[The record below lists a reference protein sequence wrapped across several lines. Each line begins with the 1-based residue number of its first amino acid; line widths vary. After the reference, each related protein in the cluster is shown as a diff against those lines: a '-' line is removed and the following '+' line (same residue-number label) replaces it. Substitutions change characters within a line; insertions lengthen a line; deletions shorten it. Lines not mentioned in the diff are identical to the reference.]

1 MGRKGCRPGAI
12 DTAPTFPEPKQ
23 PHDNSRHRELCR
35 LAGKWLRKPKFGSS
49 YCPYVAVEL
58 VTANPETPD
67 VFGWNYWATVLIEVK
82 VSRSDFLADAKKSF
96 RQQPEEDLIALPH
109 RQRRDSRLVDPA
121 QHALVARTQRAGEAV
136 GREKGT
142 CTLPPTCRTKTS
154 PRRGSASRSA
164 SDRSPPYASRRR
176 HSSASH
182 CPRISRRC
190 RPICRD

>member
-96 RQQPEEDLIALPH
+96 RQQPEEEIG
-109 RQRRDSRLVDPA
+109 
-121 QHALVARTQRAGEAV
+121 RAHV
-136 GREKGT
+136 
-142 CTLPPTCRTKTS
+142 
-154 PRRGSASRSA
+154 
-164 SDRSPPYASRRR
+164 
-176 HSSASH
+176 
-182 CPRISRRC
+182 
-190 RPICRD
+190 

>member
-96 RQQPEEDLIALPH
+96 RQQPEEGVGAFRYYCSPEGLITEVDLPDKWGLLWEKDGVITVVKDAE
-109 RQRRDSRLVDPA
+109 RQQQNAQGEITILASIMRREGVKPRLFDYRK
-121 QHALVARTQRAGEAV
+121 QNNEYEAE
-136 GREKGT
+136 RKK
-142 CTLPPTCRTKTS
+142 LRLYRKK
-154 PRRGSASRSA
+154 
-164 SDRSPPYASRRR
+164 
-176 HSSASH
+176 
-182 CPRISRRC
+182 
-190 RPICRD
+190 